1 MQDYL
6 YKFPDE
12 QTAKTVLAENFDHLI
27 DETGWKTSG
36 EGYALDPV
44 GILTDTDMTDP
55 ENPVSTVLDGWHV
68 NLRVLDDR
76 PDPAP
81 SYAVTPTQQRRVW
94 L

>member
-12 QTAKTVLAENFDHLI
+12 ATAQTALADYY
-27 DETGWKTSG
+27 DAETGWKTSG

-44 GILTDTDMTDP
+44 GVLVDTDNTDP
-55 ENPVSTVLDGWHV
+55 ENPISTVLDGWHV

-81 SYAVTPTQQRRVW
+81 TYAVTPTQQRRVW

>member
-1 MQDYL
+1 MTDYL

-12 QTAKTVLAENFDHLI
+12 ATAQTALADYY
-27 DETGWKTSG
+27 DSETGWQTSG

-44 GILTDTDMTDP
+44 GVLADVDMTDP
-55 ENPVSTVLDGWHV
+55 ENPVSTPIDGWHL
-68 NLRVLDDR
+68 NLRVTDDR

-81 SYAVTPTQQRRVW
+81 TYSVTPNQQRRVW

>member
-12 QTAKTVLAENFDHLI
+12 ATAKTALADYYDAE
-27 DETGWKTSG
+27 EGWKTGG
-36 EGYALDPV
+36 EGYALDVV
-44 GILTDTDMTDP
+44 GILTGETGEVD
-55 ENPVSTVLDGWHV
+55 EEGYAVSAPLDGWHV

-76 PDPAP
+76 PDPAAEY
-81 SYAVTPTQQRRVW
+81 SVTPTYQRRVW